1 MSPVLTQGER
11 LPLRSRAD
19 CVGLGLSARR
29 SALDCGWSERDA
41 AEISLLV
48 IELTTNAVNHGGG
61 GHCAISVSP
70 RELRVEVED
79 EGPGFPPWARD
90 GTEPPLPP
98 EPRIR
103 GLGAGLACAR
113 RLSHLLRLENRLPRG
128 ARAVA
133 ARYRMK
139 DRPVEEKP

>member
-1 MSPVLTQGER
+1 VSPGLQSGVR
-11 LPLRSRAD
+11 LPLLSRAD
-19 CVGLGLSARR
+19 CVGLGLSARS
-29 SALDCGWSERDA
+29 SALACGWPERDA

-48 IELTTNAVNHGGG
+48 IELTTNAVRHAGG
-61 GHCAISVSP
+61 GHCVLSVSS

-79 EGPGFPPWARD
+79 EGPGFPQWARE
-90 GTEPPLPP
+90 GTAPDAPP
-98 EPRIR
+98 EPRTR

-113 RLSHLLRLENRLPRG
+113 RLSHLLRLENRQPCG

-139 DRPVEEKP
+139 DRTVEEKP